1 MCTHAFLCDDT
12 ICKLFQPPY
21 GGPYLVARH
30 KNFTKRVN
38 RNNVRIFIDQLKPA
52 DIASEEPGSTSA
64 PTGAHLQ
71 TPTSQPASRYG
82 CHILSRSYSTS
93 KSCPQAR
100 DRQMSKLQPGE
111 SVRKRE
117 LGSLNNSQYALAVNM
132 PYQRLQALRAL
143 LSTGVGTLWRH
154 ALHVNAAQSLSL
166 IIRPGI
172 IQLHAA
178 LR

>member
-1 MCTHAFLCDDT
+1 
-12 ICKLFQPPY
+12 
-21 GGPYLVARH
+21 
-30 KNFTKRVN
+30 
-38 RNNVRIFIDQLKPA
+38 
-52 DIASEEPGSTSA
+52 
-64 PTGAHLQ
+64 
-71 TPTSQPASRYG
+71 
-82 CHILSRSYSTS
+82 
-93 KSCPQAR
+93 
-100 DRQMSKLQPGE
+100 MSKLQPGE

-172 IQLHAA
+172 IRLHAA